1 MRVGVRGV
9 TLVNPGTHEPCQHR
23 WRWLDAYGLWYCP
36 ICRRT
41 ESDDDDP
48 GEPGDGPVAA

>member
-1 MRVGVRGV
+1 M